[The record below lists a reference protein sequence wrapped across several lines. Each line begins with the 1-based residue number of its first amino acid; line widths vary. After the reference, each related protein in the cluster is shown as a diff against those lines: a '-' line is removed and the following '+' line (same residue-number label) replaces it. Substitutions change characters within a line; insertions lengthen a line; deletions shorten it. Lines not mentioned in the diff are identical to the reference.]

1 MSSSVHIDNKKKI
14 LILGEGPTLGLDDTT
29 LTVKAKYSIN
39 FTRSMR
45 NLCLSYIIMG
55 ATVFHLS
62 MLQKYTNSKILKK
75 KKNPLCLGNIS
86 IDFSADNTIK
96 TGLNGSAYDF
106 FVQYI
111 IDTSNIINICK
122 YLMKKNGIAYIKCL
136 DLLKKCLL

>member
-1 MSSSVHIDNKKKI
+1 MFKLHYNGGNSFSFVNATKI
-14 LILGEGPTLGLDDTT
+14 YQFKDSE
-29 LTVKAKYSIN
+29 
-39 FTRSMR
+39 
-45 NLCLSYIIMG
+45 
-55 ATVFHLS
+55 
-62 MLQKYTNSKILKK
+62 K